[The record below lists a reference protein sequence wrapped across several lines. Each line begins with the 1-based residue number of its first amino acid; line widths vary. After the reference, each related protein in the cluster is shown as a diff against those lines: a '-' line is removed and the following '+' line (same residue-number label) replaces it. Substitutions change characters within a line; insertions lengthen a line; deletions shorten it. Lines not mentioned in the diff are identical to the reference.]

1 MADSMSNKMN
11 TELGLLP
18 KLISL
23 PKQPNTVLWQLEEA
37 PGRDSGSLTA
47 LLSFKETDY
56 QYIVDHSPKT
66 EANTNQIMPPEFY
79 KKWVPESLRNTIK
92 TSVNGDSLELLNIKS
107 LQAELFTQSELSPY
121 KNGSVTPLGNGFI
134 LVSLYSM

>member
-1 MADSMSNKMN
+1 MNNKP
-11 TELGLLP
+11 GLLP

-23 PKQPNTVLWQLEEA
+23 PKQPKTVLWQLEEA

-47 LLSFKETDY
+47 LLSFDENDY
-56 QYIVDHSPKT
+56 RYIVDHSPKT
-66 EANTNQIMPPEFY
+66 EANTNQLMPPDFY

-92 TSVNGDSLELLNIKS
+92 TATNGDSLELLGIKS
-107 LQAELFTQSELSPY
+107 LQPELFTQAELSPY
-121 KNGSVTPLGNGFI
+121 KNGSVTPLGNGCI